1 MSGLIKW
8 VVALLLVAGGMV
20 FLASRVSEQPL
31 ARHEKPVSLDAL
43 GK

>member
-8 VVALLLVAGGMV
+8 AVALLLVVGVMIL
-20 FLASRVSEQPL
+20 LASRVSEQPL
-31 ARHEKPVSLDAL
+31 SHHEKPVSLDAL

>member
-1 MSGLIKW
+1 MSGLIKV
-8 VVALLLVAGGMV
+8 VVALLLVAGVML

-31 ARHEKPVSLDAL
+31 TRHEKPVSLDAL